1 MSTRPEATTPR
12 GLFFALLALL
22 VWLPIPLGS
31 NRPWAWSLMETAVF
45 LLCALW
51 LAGVA
56 RGRWQPTPALREARW
71 VLTLLGVWLGWGL
84 LQAMP
89 LPAPLV
95 ELLSPAAAA
104 LRAAAGL
111 PADGWQPLSLD
122 VHATLAAWLKG
133 LAYAGVL
140 VLVLALVESRRR
152 LRTLATTLILAAVF
166 QGMLASMQVLSG
178 WEFLFIE
185 NKGVAHGTF
194 VNRNHLAGF
203 LEMSL
208 ALGIGLLIASMAGG
222 GSRRN
227 WRQRLR
233 EWARLLLGPKA
244 RLRIYLA
251 VMVITLVLT
260 HSRMGNSAFFA
271 SMLVTG
277 LLALLLFRNSPRP
290 VVVLIVSLVV
300 IDTFI
305 VGAWF
310 GIEKVKQRLEE
321 TRLSSET
328 RDEVDI
334 YAWDLWGDFRLTGS
348 GAGTFAAVFPRYR
361 QPDVGTAFYDHA
373 HNDYLEILTESGI
386 VGALPLGGGVLLSLG
401 AALLAMRRRRD
412 PLLRGMAF
420 SAVMGLMALLIHSSV
435 DFNLQIPANA
445 ALFMVLMGLPWLALT
460 LGRRHSGTGNRQDL
474 QD

>member
-22 VWLPIPLGS
+22 VWLPLPLGS

-334 YAWDLWGDFRLTGS
+334 YAWDLWGD
-348 GAGTFAAVFPRYR
+348 
-361 QPDVGTAFYDHA
+361 
-373 HNDYLEILTESGI
+373 
-386 VGALPLGGGVLLSLG
+386 
-401 AALLAMRRRRD
+401 
-412 PLLRGMAF
+412 
-420 SAVMGLMALLIHSSV
+420 
-435 DFNLQIPANA
+435 
-445 ALFMVLMGLPWLALT
+445 
-460 LGRRHSGTGNRQDL
+460 
-474 QD
+474 

>member
-1 MSTRPEATTPR
+1 VAGGRGAWTVATD
-12 GLFFALLALL
+12 
-22 VWLPIPLGS
+22 
-31 NRPWAWSLMETAVF
+31 
-45 LLCALW
+45 
-51 LAGVA
+51 AGPA
-56 RGRWQPTPALREARW
+56 RG
-71 VLTLLGVWLGWGL
+71 
-84 LQAMP
+84 P
-89 LPAPLV
+89 L
-95 ELLSPAAAA
+95 
-104 LRAAAGL
+104 
-111 PADGWQPLSLD
+111 ADGWQPLSLD

-140 VLVLALVESRRR
+140 VLVLALVENRRR

-166 QGMLASMQVLSG
+166 QGMLASVQVLSG
-178 WEFLFIE
+178 WEFLFVE
-185 NKGVAHGTF
+185 HKGVAHGTF

-208 ALGIGLLIASMAGG
+208 ALGIGLLIASMTEGG
-222 GSRRN
+222 VRRN

-233 EWARLLLGPKA
+233 AWARLLLGPKA

-321 TRLSSET
+321 TQLSSET

-361 QPDVGTAFYDHA
+361 QPDVGINFYDHA
-373 HNDYLEILTESGI
+373 HNDYLEILTESGL
-386 VGALPLGGGVLLSLG
+386 VGALPLGGSVFLSLG

-460 LGRRHSGTGNRQDL
+460 LGRRRSGAVLNRQD
-474 QD
+474 